1 MTANEAPSDP
11 LPFLIAEKLADE
23 MASTAEILIGVSSLP
38 EVLRRLAS
46 RAREITDAEFAA
58 ISTFDEAGILDRFVF
73 TGISEAEAHRLGAP
87 PRGRGLLGDLVR
99 HDRPL
104 RLEDLTT
111 HPSFTGWPTGHP
123 DMTSF
128 LGVPIRAGGHT
139 IGSLYMT
146 RTRGAPSFTA
156 ADEVAAGM
164 MALQAAV
171 SVSSALARERIGRLA
186 LLEERVRIAHDLHDG
201 TIQALYAIGLEVD
214 SLGRSEGMSDAA
226 RTGLEG
232 CVEHINHL
240 IGDIRAYI
248 NMLEAETPAGPPDF
262 SRDIAFILR
271 QLVPEG
277 VNTLTN
283 ISASAVQQMEPRDV
297 EDLVYITREAVS
309 NATRHG
315 APTKI
320 AVDLRESS
328 SQTTLTIQDN
338 GLGFDTASVRQG
350 LGSVTMRTRAA
361 RLGGELT
368 LLSIPGM
375 GTTVR
380 VQIPRGEIDDE

>member
-1 MTANEAPSDP
+1 MTANDLSGEP
-11 LPFLIAEKLADE
+11 LPFLIAEKLAEE
-23 MASTAEILIGVSSLP
+23 MASTAELLVGISSLP
-38 EVLRRLAS
+38 EVLRRLAA
-46 RAREITDAEFAA
+46 RAREITNSEYAA
-58 ISTFDEAGILDRFVF
+58 ISTFDDAGVLDRFVF
-73 TGISEAEAHRLGAP
+73 TGISESEAHRLGQP
-87 PRGRGLLGDLVR
+87 PTGRGLLGDLVR

-104 RLEDLTT
+104 RLDDLTT
-111 HPSFTGWPTGHP
+111 HPSFTGWPEGHP
-123 DMTSF
+123 DMTVF
-128 LGVPIRAGGHT
+128 LGVPIRAAGAT

-146 RTRGAPSFTA
+146 RTRGAEPFTTG
-156 ADEVAAGM
+156 DEIAAGM

-171 SVSSALARERIGRLA
+171 SVSTALARERIGRLA

-240 IGDIRAYI
+240 ISDIRTYI
-248 NMLEAETPAGPPDF
+248 HVLEAETPAGPPDF

-277 VNTLTN
+277 VDTITS
-283 ISASAVQQMEPRDV
+283 ISASTVQQLEPRDV
-297 EDLVYITREAVS
+297 EDLTYIAREAVS
-309 NATRHG
+309 NAIRHG
-315 APTKI
+315 SPAKI
-320 AVDLRESS
+320 AVDLRESP
-328 SQTTLTIQDN
+328 TEITLTIQDN
-338 GLGFDTASVRQG
+338 GLGFDTATVRHG
-350 LGSVTMRTRAA
+350 LGSVTMRTRVS

-380 VQIPRGEIDDE
+380 VQIPRGDVIDE